1 MKKTYLPR
9 READRVIWLNGFAQ
23 KIGSYATL
31 FGITPAEVTA
41 IGKMAVIYAY
51 IINLI
56 AQVSD
61 FGKNLTKFKN
71 NLSIAPNGTTLP
83 AIPTLTPAAAPALT
97 QAGIFTFINGIVGR
111 IKSNTANY
119 TDSIGEDLGI
129 IGEDIAFK
137 ESDFKSVI
145 SAEAKKDFV
154 VVNFTKKGVDGV
166 NVYSHPIGSTDA
178 NVWEKLGLDNHPPY
192 YDSRPLANVGQPEI
206 RAYKVMGVINDEEV
220 GDWSNIATATY
231 TG

>member
-1 MKKTYLPR
+1 
-9 READRVIWLNGFAQ
+9 
-23 KIGSYATL
+23 
-31 FGITPAEVTA
+31 
-41 IGKMAVIYAY
+41 
-51 IINLI
+51 
-56 AQVSD
+56 
-61 FGKNLTKFKN
+61 
-71 NLSIAPNGTTLP
+71 
-83 AIPTLTPAAAPALT
+83 LTPAVAPPLT
-97 QAGIFTFINGIVGR
+97 QAGIFTFISGIVGR

-119 TDSIGEDLGI
+119 TENIGKELGI
-129 IGEDIAFK
+129 VGEEIVFK
-137 ESDFKSVI
+137 EADFKSVI

-166 NVYSHPIGSTDA
+166 NVYSHPIGSNDA
-178 NVWEKLGLDNHPPY
+178 NAWEKLGMDNHPPY